1 MAMDE
6 NNLGGEGE
14 KEQTAQTP
22 AASEPASASP
32 AQSASEL
39 ADRKNAAKAFYR
51 AMYAGGEPEPEDF
64 GMNTKTSGAFPPH
77 QQSGPCGNCARLESE
92 NKELEKAKNE
102 SDGYYK
108 RVVADFE
115 NYRRR
120 TDKEREESV
129 ALGVQKALEAILPA
143 LDDLER
149 AKQMLGSVTDPRA
162 VTESLNLL
170 FGRFSKCLESQGV
183 KPMEVIG
190 VPFDP
195 KFHEPVQE
203 VETNEFPDGAVMQ
216 ELRRG
221 YIMKDKVIRPS
232 LVNVAS
238 NSSGIVIKK
247 EAAAPAASSE
257 AAVPPPPPPA
267 PPVATASPEPEPEA
281 VPAPTP
287 TPVNEVTAPEP
298 TPAPSPEAVAT
309 PAATP
314 AVEPTP
320 APAPASEAT
329 PTPEAAATVEAAA
342 PAAVSAEAAA
352 PAEEAKVT
360 ETVKKHEDESTF
372 NMSATADVPVY
383 NAAMFESLTA
393 DEAAQ
398 LAAVDKFTKE
408 SDQVFE
414 IPEQGSPNAKSA
426 GELAESA
433 ATHKK
438 VVDE

>member
-1 MAMDE
+1 MAMEE
-6 NNLGGEGE
+6 NNIGGEGT
-14 KEQTAQTP
+14 KEPDAQTP
-22 AASEPASASP
+22 AANAAPIQEVASP
-32 AQSASEL
+32 PSTQSASDL

-64 GMNTKTSGAFPPH
+64 GMNTKGGAA
-77 QQSGPCGNCARLESE
+77 QSSGPCGNCARLESE

-102 SDGYYK
+102 SDNYYK

-120 TDKEREESV
+120 TDREREESV

-143 LDDLER
+143 IDDLER
-149 AKQMLGSVTDPRA
+149 AKQMLTQVTDPKA
-162 VTESLNLL
+162 VTESLNLV
-170 FGRFSKCLESQGV
+170 FGRFAKCMESQGV

-190 VPFDP
+190 IPFDP

-238 NSSGIVIKK
+238 NSSGVVVPKAAPTAPPETAP
-247 EAAAPAASSE
+247 EAALEVVAAPA
-257 AAVPPPPPPA
+257 
-267 PPVATASPEPEPEA
+267 PE
-281 VPAPTP
+281 V
-287 TPVNEVTAPEP
+287 
-298 TPAPSPEAVAT
+298 
-309 PAATP
+309 AATP
-314 AVEPTP
+314 ALEVVDVAPSAVPVESAETVTKT
-320 APAPASEAT
+320 ET
-329 PTPEAAATVEAAA
+329 ELKPEAA
-342 PAAVSAEAAA
+342 VS
-352 PAEEAKVT
+352 
-360 ETVKKHEDESTF
+360 ETVKKHDDEPRYDP
-372 NMSATADVPVY
+372 SATADVPVY
-383 NAAMFESLTA
+383 NPDMFESLSA
-393 DEAAQ
+393 DEASQ
-398 LAAVDKFTKE
+398 IAVNALTSE

-414 IPEQGSPNAKSA
+414 IPEQGSSNAKNA

-433 ATHKK
+433 TAHKK